1 MLHRILL
8 SSPFWGAFSRFGD
21 LTMPPKAGQLTTEDA
36 AAAATA
42 ASDTA
47 AKIAADAQKAIA
59 DAAKRIEA
67 TVQQGLEQLRA
78 QSRVY
83 ADVAGEQVDE
93 AARIA
98 SEQIRARPL
107 AATGV
112 ALGVGVLIG
121 MLLAS

>member
-1 MLHRILL
+1 
-8 SSPFWGAFSRFGD
+8 
-21 LTMPPKAGQLTTEDA
+21 MPAKAGQVTTEDA
-36 AAAATA
+36 AA
-42 ASDTA
+42 DTA

-107 AATGV
+107 AATGA

-121 MLLAS
+121 LLLASASRR

>member
-1 MLHRILL
+1 
-8 SSPFWGAFSRFGD
+8 
-21 LTMPPKAGQLTTEDA
+21 MPPKASPATTQDAVA
-36 AAAATA
+36 AA
-42 ASDTA
+42 DTA
-47 AKIAADAQKAIA
+47 AKIAADAQKAVA

-83 ADVAGEQVDE
+83 ADVAGEQLDE
-93 AARIA
+93 AARAA

-121 MLLAS
+121 MLLASRR

>member
-1 MLHRILL
+1 
-8 SSPFWGAFSRFGD
+8 
-21 LTMPPKAGQLTTEDA
+21 MPPKAGQLTTEDA
-36 AAAATA
+36 AAAA
-42 ASDTA
+42 DTA

-83 ADVAGEQVDE
+83 ADVAGEQLDE
-93 AARIA
+93 AARAA

-121 MLLAS
+121 MLIASRR

>member
-1 MLHRILL
+1 
-8 SSPFWGAFSRFGD
+8 
-21 LTMPPKAGQLTTEDA
+21 MPPKAGQLTTEDA
-36 AAAATA
+36 AAAAAA

-83 ADVAGEQVDE
+83 ADVAGEQLDE
-93 AARIA
+93 AARAA

-121 MLLAS
+121 MLLASRR

>member
-1 MLHRILL
+1 
-8 SSPFWGAFSRFGD
+8 
-21 LTMPPKAGQLTTEDA
+21 MPPKAGQLTTEDA
-36 AAAATA
+36 AAAAA
-42 ASDTA
+42 AATDTA

-83 ADVAGEQVDE
+83 ADVAGEQLDE
-93 AARIA
+93 AARAA

-121 MLLAS
+121 MLLASRR